1 MVLQPKTR
9 VGMPLDEF
17 IHDASAEPF
26 EWLDG
31 RRIPLIPRM
40 AGQSVVISELLAA
53 GFQYHDSHP
62 VAGDFWPSPTYVLL
76 DDAGLVVHA
85 LEPDIAFYAAARWE
99 AYLANMPD
107 WQGKP
112 FVLVPDLCVEVVSKN
127 DLFDEVQR
135 KAALYLD
142 DGVREVWIVSPDD
155 RSVFVYATGSN
166 IIVRLTAE
174 DALTSP
180 LLPEFSLAVNAL
192 FPA

>member
-9 VGMPLDEF
+9 IGMPLDEF
-17 IHDASAEPF
+17 IVEFERAPF
-26 EWLDG
+26 ELIDG
-31 RRIPLIPRM
+31 ERIALVP
-40 AGQSVVISELLAA
+40 
-53 GFQYHDSHP
+53 P
-62 VAGDFWPSPTYVLL
+62 VAIHIYIISQLFEAFFGYRAHHPAGRFFTESTFVLL
-76 DDAGLVVHA
+76 DISNWVAGSRV
-85 LEPDIAFYAAARWE
+85 PDIAFYAAARWDD
-99 AYLANMPD
+99 YLARTPD

-142 DGVREVWIVSPDD
+142 DGVREVWVVSPED
-155 RSVFVYATGSN
+155 RSVFVYMAGSK
-166 IIVRLTAE
+166 IIARLTAD
-174 DALTSP
+174 DALTSA